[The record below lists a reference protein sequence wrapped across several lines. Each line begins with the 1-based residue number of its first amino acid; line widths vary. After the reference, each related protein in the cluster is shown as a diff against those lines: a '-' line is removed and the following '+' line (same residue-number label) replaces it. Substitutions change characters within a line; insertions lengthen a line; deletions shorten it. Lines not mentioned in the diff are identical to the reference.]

1 MEMETMIKETVAKA
15 ATKANK
21 VIISSIV
28 CRDDNEMIKMKAEV
42 VNANLKYAFLNDP
55 KVIVCDNGNLRDKKF
70 RGNDGIHLT
79 PHGTSVFANN
89 LKFKIAESLKIS
101 VVRKDRR
108 NYRTENRN
116 DRIGVYHNR
125 SQYYNERR
133 FDD

>member
-1 MEMETMIKETVAKA
+1 MYTLSLTFPDC
-15 ATKANK
+15 TNP
-21 VIISSIV
+21 VI
-28 CRDDNEMIKMKAEV
+28 
-42 VNANLKYAFLNDP
+42 
-55 KVIVCDNGNLRDKKF
+55 CDNGNLRDKKF

-116 DRIGVYHNR
+116 DRNGVYHNR

-133 FDD
+133 IDDKVRPVIMLYRYKSILQGDINILVYL